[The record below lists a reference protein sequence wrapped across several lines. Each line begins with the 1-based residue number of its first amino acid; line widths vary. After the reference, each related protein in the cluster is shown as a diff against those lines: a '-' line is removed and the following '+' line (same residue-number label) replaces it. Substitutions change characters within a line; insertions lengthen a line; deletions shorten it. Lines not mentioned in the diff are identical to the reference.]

1 MSTHC
6 PFPHLYRSKSPKE
19 NFALTS
25 TPAPT
30 ATDGVISG
38 GHARFSIRSL
48 LVSGLR
54 RSRVLRIRSLSCT
67 ALAILVI
74 PSGVIAA
81 QAHAHLDHAVPAVAS
96 TIRIAPDKIELS
108 FNEAVEPAFSS
119 VEVIDQ
125 AGGHIELG
133 KLMPGLDDTKTL
145 RIAIKMTEP
154 GVYWVLWQVLS
165 VDTHRSTGN
174 FTFTL
179 AP

>member
-1 MSTHC
+1 VT
-6 PFPHLYRSKSPKE
+6 
-19 NFALTS
+19 
-25 TPAPT
+25 
-30 ATDGVISG
+30 
-38 GHARFSIRSL
+38 
-48 LVSGLR
+48 
-54 RSRVLRIRSLSCT
+54 
-67 ALAILVI
+67 
-74 PSGVIAA
+74 AA

-96 TIRIAPDKIELS
+96 TVRIAPDKIELS